1 MAISVDPAA
10 VNHAFAERE
19 GIKYPVLSDPEGEV
33 THRFGVVRADVA
45 RRVTFILDED
55 GRIRHIDR
63 NVRVTKHGPD
73 LLKRM
78 AALQAERAAAQD
90 EPGG

>member
-1 MAISVDPAA
+1 M
-10 VNHAFAERE
+10 NHAFANRE

-45 RRVTFILDED
+45 RRVTFILDEE

-63 NVRVTKHGPD
+63 NVRVSKHGGD
-73 LLKRM
+73 LLERM
-78 AALQAERAAAQD
+78 AALQAERAAAKD
-90 EPGG
+90 GSGG